1 MEIPHYCHQPEEKVN
16 NLKEKSATL
25 ADLSSTSSKKFRPH
39 SSSSEASE
47 TDVAGEVDH
56 LHLR

>member
-1 MEIPHYCHQPEEKVN
+1 MEIPHYLPPEEKSN

-25 ADLSSTSSKKFRPH
+25 ADLSSTNSKLLRPH

>member
-1 MEIPHYCHQPEEKVN
+1 MDYYEESTTK
-16 NLKEKSATL
+16 NLEKSATL
-25 ADLSSTSSKKFRPH
+25 ADLTSSSQAKKLRPH

>member
-1 MEIPHYCHQPEEKVN
+1 MDLPYPEETAK
-16 NLKEKSATL
+16 NLEKSATL
-25 ADLSSTSSKKFRPH
+25 GDLSASSTSPTKKLRPH